1 MAVVDEVLKELE
13 KNSENYISGQ
23 AMADRLS
30 VSRAAVWKSIKTLQE
45 QGYIIEAVTNKGYKL
60 SSAPDLLSE
69 TIIRNNLIKELN
81 KTPIHLFESIDS
93 TNTEARRMILEK
105 NPKNWTLIFSEEQ
118 TGGRGRQGKSFL
130 SPNKKGIY
138 MTIILLDDVDNPTD
152 SFDIITVKAAV
163 AVARAVEKFTNE
175 NPKIKWVNDLYIED
189 KKICGILTEAEWDY
203 ESNVIKGIIIGI
215 GINITATEEDFTPEL
230 KKIAGSLNPRENNR
244 NKIAAEVV
252 NELYNIIENEKESHI
267 LKEYKEKSNVLGKE
281 IVFIKNG
288 IEKNAIAVDINDKG
302 NLVVKS
308 QDEVIVLSSGE
319 ISIRG
324 DWS

>member
-30 VSRAAVWKSIKTLQE
+30 VSRAAIWKSIKTLQE

-69 TIIRNNLIKELN
+69 TIIRNNLVKEL
-81 KTPIHLFESIDS
+81 KKAPIHLFESIDS

-105 NPKNWTLIFSEEQ
+105 TPENWTLIFSEEQ

-152 SFDIITVKAAV
+152 NFDIITVKAAV
-163 AVARAVEKFTNE
+163 AVSRAVEKFTNE
-175 NPKIKWVNDLYIED
+175 NPKIKWVNDLYIGD

-215 GINITATEEDFTPEL
+215 GINITTTEEDFTPEL

-244 NKIAAEVV
+244 NKISAEVV

-281 IVFIKNG
+281 IVFIRNG
-288 IEKNAIAVDINDKG
+288 TEKNALAIDINDMG

-308 QDEVIVLSSGE
+308 QNEVIVLSSGE

>member
-30 VSRAAVWKSIKTLQE
+30 VSRAAIWKSIKTLQE

-69 TIIRNNLIKELN
+69 TIIRNNLVKEL
-81 KTPIHLFESIDS
+81 KKAPIHLFESIDS

-105 NPKNWTLIFSEEQ
+105 TPENWTLIFSEEQ

-175 NPKIKWVNDLYIED
+175 NPKIKWVNDLYIGD

-215 GINITATEEDFTPEL
+215 GINITTTEEDFTPEL

-244 NKIAAEVV
+244 NKIVAEVV

-288 IEKNAIAVDINDKG
+288 TEKNALAIDINDMG

-308 QDEVIVLSSGE
+308 QNEVIVLSSGE